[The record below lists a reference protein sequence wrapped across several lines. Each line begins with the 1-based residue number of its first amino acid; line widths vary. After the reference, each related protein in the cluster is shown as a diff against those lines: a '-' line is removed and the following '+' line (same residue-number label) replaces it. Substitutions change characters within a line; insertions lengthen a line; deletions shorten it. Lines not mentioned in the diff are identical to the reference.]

1 MRSEPSANAIQVIRV
16 PTNTQVYLVPGS
28 QEVAAEG
35 YHWLNVIYV
44 TPSQNR
50 YQGWIARDSYIR
62 SGVRDPSIA
71 TLIPTGQQAP
81 C

>member
-1 MRSEPSANAIQVIRV
+1 MRAEPRAESTQLLRV
-16 PTNTQVYLVPGS
+16 PTNVQVYLVPGS
-28 QEVAAEG
+28 QEVEAEG

-44 TPSQNR
+44 DPSQNR

-62 SGVRDPSIA
+62 SGVRIPSIA